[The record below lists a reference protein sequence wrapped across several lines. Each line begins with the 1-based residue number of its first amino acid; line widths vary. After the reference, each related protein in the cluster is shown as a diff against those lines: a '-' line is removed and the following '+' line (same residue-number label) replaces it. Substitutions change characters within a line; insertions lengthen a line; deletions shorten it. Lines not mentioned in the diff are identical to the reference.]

1 MNYNISPLTNRLP
14 GLQTFIQNQELNTG
28 NIYSQGMK
36 GSLIQVKKQT
46 SKLKI
51 MKQNNLNRK
60 IQFRQSAFDDN
71 INNFIK

>member
-46 SKLKI
+46 SKLKD
-51 MKQNNLNRK
+51 MK
-60 IQFRQSAFDDN
+60 
-71 INNFIK
+71 

>member
-60 IQFRQSAFDDN
+60 IYIRQSAFDDN